1 MFVLLGIHHQSGLA
15 CPRMPFRK
23 EDAIDR
29 LQGLLRILLEV
40 SSVQSSL
47 ALAMGY
53 YLADLQNMSCS
64 VNYTPLGLGVVY
76 YPPSFHSLWFPS
88 PIVLVRKELQI
99 STCAP
104 CKFTPPCKTC
114 AVCSWHQI
122 GEVNSSKNQISE
134 SNAECSPNSS
144 AFPSPPPTE

>member
-1 MFVLLGIHHQSGLA
+1 MLVLLGIHHQSGLA

-23 EDAIDR
+23 EDAIEDAIDR

-53 YLADLQNMSCS
+53 YLADLQNMSCR

-76 YPPSFHSLWFPS
+76 YP
-88 PIVLVRKELQI
+88 
-99 STCAP
+99 T
-104 CKFTPPCKTC
+104 
-114 AVCSWHQI
+114 
-122 GEVNSSKNQISE
+122 
-134 SNAECSPNSS
+134 
-144 AFPSPPPTE
+144 